1 MGHDRGH
8 DRGQGVLRA
17 PGDIGGDVMTDLVL
31 RDIDAVLA
39 DRIRHLAE
47 TRGWS
52 IHDTLQTLLEQ
63 GLYAC
68 ESGLNVRFDDR
79 ESDALKQAI
88 AAMEQVA
95 NDEGFGLIGRAPD
108 APPPTH
114 ILDRW
119 ADEP

>member
-1 MGHDRGH
+1 
-8 DRGQGVLRA
+8 
-17 PGDIGGDVMTDLVL
+17 MTDLVL

-47 TRGWS
+47 VRGWE
-52 IHDTLQTLLEQ
+52 IHHTLQTLLEQ

-68 ESGLNVRFDDR
+68 ESGMDVHFDDR
-79 ESDALKQAI
+79 ESIALKEAI
-88 AAMEQVA
+88 AALEQVA

-108 APPPTH
+108 APPPSH